1 MNTLTSSNKSSS
13 SNIYSSMRMSVLLK
27 IARKNLFSRKLR
39 TILTIMGVVIG
50 VSAVVFLVS
59 FGVGLQKLVEKQ
71 VIGSK
76 SIKTIDVNA
85 AESRLLKFDDT
96 SINKIAGIAGVSKVG
111 KVYTIAG
118 KIKTNE
124 SESSSVVYGAN
135 QAYLELSSFN
145 IVSGS
150 MISTSDTSAAMVNS
164 SLLKVQGIT
173 DNDKAIGQ
181 DISITF
187 IVPAK
192 GTVAEHTATVNLS
205 IGGVVESG
213 SGSEVFIPS
222 SVIEAKG
229 IANASQLKV
238 LAEDRDSVAKIRSDI
253 ESRGY
258 TTTSPLDTISEID
271 RIFQLIQLILIGFS
285 SIGMIIAILGMFNTL
300 TITLLERTRE
310 IGLMVTLGAQQKDI
324 KRLFIAEA
332 LMLSVIGG
340 AFGIVTAFI
349 FGKIG
354 DLILNMKAHSNGI
367 TDNLTAFYIS
377 PLLVICTVAVVIV
390 IGLLVV
396 FFPARRASRIS
407 PLDAMR
413 E

>member
-1 MNTLTSSNKSSS
+1 MNTMTNNGPSNSA
-13 SNIYSSMRMSVLLK
+13 YSSMRMSVLFK

-59 FGVGLQKLVEKQ
+59 FGVGLQKLVERQ

-85 AESRLLKFDDT
+85 AESRLLKFDNA

-118 KIKTNE
+118 KIKTND
-124 SESSSVVYGAN
+124 SESSSVVYGAD
-135 QAYLELSSFN
+135 QSYLELSSFN
-145 IVSGS
+145 RISG
-150 MISTSDTSAAMVNS
+150 DTITTDDTGTAMVNTS
-164 SLLKVQGIT
+164 FLKVQGIT
-173 DNDKAIGQ
+173 NNDKAIGQ

-187 IVPAK
+187 TIPEE
-192 GTVAEHTATVNLS
+192 GTVAEHPATINLS
-205 IGGVVESG
+205 IGGVIESG
-213 SGSEVFIPS
+213 SGSEVFVPS
-222 SVIEAKG
+222 SVIEAEG
-229 IANASQLKV
+229 LANASQLKV
-238 LAEDRDSVAKIRSDI
+238 LSVDRDTVAKVRSDI

-285 SIGMIIAILGMFNTL
+285 SIGMVIAILGMFNTL

-324 KRLFIAEA
+324 KRLFTTEA
-332 LMLSVIGG
+332 LMLSTIGG
-340 AFGIVTAFI
+340 ICGIITAYI
-349 FGKIG
+349 IGKIG
-354 DLILNMKAHSNGI
+354 DLVLNIYAHSNGI

-377 PLLVICTVAVVIV
+377 PILVASTVAVVIV
-390 IGLLVV
+390 IGLAVV
-396 FFPARRASRIS
+396 FFPARRAAKIS